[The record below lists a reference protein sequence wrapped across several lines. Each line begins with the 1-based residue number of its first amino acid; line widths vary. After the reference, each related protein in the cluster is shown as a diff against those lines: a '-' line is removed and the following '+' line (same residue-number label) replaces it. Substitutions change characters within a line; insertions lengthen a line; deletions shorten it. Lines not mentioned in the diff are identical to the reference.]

1 MMILMGTANSPK
13 SSEKDDKVERP
24 LPAPAKRAI
33 AALGR
38 DINKARRR
46 RGLTQQDVATRAGVS
61 HSTIKRLEAGDHRS
75 QLHVIARVLMI
86 FGEIE
91 KLATL
96 LDTVK
101 DDVGLALA
109 DEALP
114 ARVRRRKTA
123 PKVF

>member
-1 MMILMGTANSPK
+1 MGPVISSNGSDKDPK
-13 SSEKDDKVERP
+13 AERP
-24 LPAPAKRAI
+24 LPLPAKRAI
-33 AALGR
+33 VALGQ
-38 DINKARRR
+38 DISKARRR

-75 QLHVIARVLMI
+75 QLHLVARVLMI
-86 FGEIE
+86 FGELQ

-114 ARVRRRKTA
+114 ARVRRRKTSPNA
-123 PKVF
+123 F

>member
-1 MMILMGTANSPK
+1 MGSITLPK
-13 SSEKDDKVERP
+13 SSDKDQKADRP
-24 LPAPAKRAI
+24 LPAPAQRAI

-38 DINKARRR
+38 DISKARRR

-75 QLHVIARVLMI
+75 QLHLVARVLMI
-86 FGEIE
+86 FGEIQ

-114 ARVRRRKTA
+114 ARVRRRKTS
-123 PKVF
+123 PKAF